1 MGFNKLNLIAHR
13 GLIKGP
19 SKTLENQPHNIR
31 ATLEQGYDCEIDLW
45 VFDDRLYLGHDGPQF
60 NVTQAFIENPKFWIH
75 AKNLEAFYW
84 LTDTQLTYFWHEND
98 KFTLTSNGYI
108 WSYPE
113 QDLTNRS
120 IRLMPEWADPGLT
133 TVKENVCYGV
143 CSDYI
148 LKINELLRG

>member
-19 SKTLENQPHNIR
+19 SKTLENQPHNLR

-60 NVTQAFIENPKFWIH
+60 NVTQTFIENPKFWIH

-113 QDLTNRS
+113 QDLTNKS

-148 LKINELLRG
+148 LKINELLCG

>member
-19 SKTLENQPHNIR
+19 SKTLENQPQNLR

-75 AKNLEAFYW
+75 AKNLKALRW
-84 LTDTQLTYFWHEND
+84 LTDTELNYFWHEND
-98 KFTLTSNGYI
+98 KFTLTSKGFI
-108 WSYPE
+108 WAFPE
-113 QDLTNRS
+113 QDLTNKS
-120 IRLMPEWADPGLT
+120 IRLMPEWADPELT
-133 TVKENVCYGV
+133 TVKESVCYGV

-148 LKINELLRG
+148 LKINELLSG

>member
-19 SKTLENQPHNIR
+19 SKTLENQPQNLR
-31 ATLEQGYDCEIDLW
+31 STLEQGYDCEIDLW

-75 AKNLEAFYW
+75 AKNLEALRW
-84 LTDTQLTYFWHEND
+84 LTDTELNYFWHEND
-98 KFTLTSNGYI
+98 KFTLTSKGFI
-108 WSYPE
+108 WAFPE
-113 QDLTNRS
+113 QDLTNKS
-120 IRLMPEWADPGLT
+120 IRLMPEWADPELT
-133 TVKENVCYGV
+133 TVKESVCYGV

-148 LKINELLRG
+148 LKINQLLSG

>member
-1 MGFNKLNLIAHR
+1 MKLIAHR
-13 GLIKGP
+13 GLVNGP
-19 SKTLENQPHNIR
+19 NKTLENQPHNIR
-31 ATLEQGYDCEIDLW
+31 STLDQGYDCEIDLW

-60 NVTQAFIENPKFWIH
+60 NVTRAFIENPKFWIH

-113 QDLTNRS
+113 QNLTNKS
-120 IRLMPEWADPGLT
+120 IRLMPEWADPELT
-133 TVKENVCYGV
+133 TVKESVCYGV

-148 LKINELLRG
+148 LKINQLLSG

>member
-1 MGFNKLNLIAHR
+1 MGFSKLNLIAHR

-19 SKTLENQPHNIR
+19 SKTLENQPHNLR

-45 VFDDRLYLGHDGPQF
+45 VFDNRLYLGHDGPQF

-113 QDLTNRS
+113 QDLTNKS

-148 LKINELLRG
+148 LKINELLCG

>member
-1 MGFNKLNLIAHR
+1 MGVNKLNLIAHR

-19 SKTLENQPHNIR
+19 SKTLENQPHNLR

-45 VFDDRLYLGHDGPQF
+45 VFDNRLYLGHDGPQF

-98 KFTLTSNGYI
+98 KLTLTSNGYI

-113 QDLTNRS
+113 QDLTNKS

-148 LKINELLRG
+148 LKINELLCG

>member
-19 SKTLENQPHNIR
+19 SKTLENQPQNLR

-75 AKNLEAFYW
+75 AKNLEALRW
-84 LTDTQLTYFWHEND
+84 LTDTELNYFWHEND
-98 KFTLTSNGYI
+98 KFTLTSKGFI
-108 WSYPE
+108 WAFPE
-113 QDLTNRS
+113 QDLTNKS
-120 IRLMPEWADPGLT
+120 IRLMPEWADPELT
-133 TVKENVCYGV
+133 TVKESVCYGV

-148 LKINELLRG
+148 LKINELLSG

>member
-1 MGFNKLNLIAHR
+1 MGFSKLNLIAHR

-19 SKTLENQPHNIR
+19 SKTLENQPHNLR

-45 VFDDRLYLGHDGPQF
+45 VFDNRLYLGHDGPQF

-113 QDLTNRS
+113 QDLTNKS